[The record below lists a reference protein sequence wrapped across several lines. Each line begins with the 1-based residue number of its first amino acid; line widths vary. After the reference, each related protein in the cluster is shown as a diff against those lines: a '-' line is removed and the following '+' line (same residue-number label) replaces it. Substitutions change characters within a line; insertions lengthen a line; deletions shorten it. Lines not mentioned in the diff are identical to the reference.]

1 MNSFIPL
8 LYKEST
14 HAELHHKN
22 LQTFWDGHKKLV
34 TVVSELG
41 GIGSEILAFPLL
53 LKRSVCRCTDVS

>member
-1 MNSFIPL
+1 MRSFFPL

-14 HAELHHKN
+14 HAELHHEN

-41 GIGSEILAFPLL
+41 GIRSETLVLL
-53 LKRSVCRCTDVS
+53 SCVNA

>member
-1 MNSFIPL
+1 MHSFIPL

-14 HAELHHKN
+14 LAELHQKN

-41 GIGSEILAFPLL
+41 GI
-53 LKRSVCRCTDVS
+53 

>member
-1 MNSFIPL
+1 MRSFFLL

-14 HAELHHKN
+14 HAELHHEN

-41 GIGSEILAFPLL
+41 GIRSETLVLL
-53 LKRSVCRCTDVS
+53 SCVNA

>member
-1 MNSFIPL
+1 MHSFIPL

-14 HAELHHKN
+14 LAELHHRN

-41 GIGSEILAFPLL
+41 GIRSETLAFPFL
-53 LKRSVCRCTDVS
+53 LKCLVC